1 MATVNIK
8 NIFSKLV
15 FVIGCLFTIVYFL
28 SCLTPYINP
37 TKFYIFT
44 FLPLLFPILLAG
56 MLVWVLISF
65 IFYRRK
71 SWIFLLILFLGI
83 KNICSTF
90 SFNIPKAFVQEKQA
104 TNIRLLSWNVE
115 DFLDSQL
122 HTDTVG
128 NARRDMIAFIK
139 EANAD
144 IVCIQDFSEK
154 ISPAFRSGINDVK
167 ATNNYPYFV
176 FNKDFDKQYYYA
188 RSQYGTA
195 VFSKYPIIDSGC
207 YKYADNHFPESLAFV
222 DVKYNA
228 DTIRV
233 FNTHLQS
240 MYLKYVAVETDST
253 NDFIKDKLDFLLKNT
268 QPHQRIRYF
277 DVRHVAQAKMVKN
290 VLNICKYPFIFC
302 ADLNSVPASYV
313 YHTIQNNLTDAFIAK
328 GSGISGTYDG
338 IAPTLRIDV
347 VLMSKQLQPV
357 QYYSPKLHYSNH
369 FPIITDLQIK

>member
-1 MATVNIK
+1 MATVNFK
-8 NIFSKLV
+8 KIFSNLI

-56 MLVWVLISF
+56 MLVWLLISF

-83 KNICSTF
+83 ENICSTF
-90 SFNIPKAFVQEKQA
+90 SFNIPKAFVQEKKA
-104 TNIRLLSWNVE
+104 TNLRVLSWNVE

-154 ISPAFRSGINDVK
+154 ISPAFRSGVNDVK
-167 ATNNYPYFV
+167 ATNNYGYYV

-188 RSQYGTA
+188 QSQYGTA
-195 VFSKYPIIDSGC
+195 IFSKYPIIDSGC
-207 YKYADNHFPESLAFV
+207 YKYAGNHFKESLAYV
-222 DVKYNA
+222 DIKYKA

-233 FNTHLQS
+233 FNTHLES

-253 NDFIKDKLDFLLKNT
+253 NDFIKDKLDFLLKN
-268 QPHQRIRYF
+268 
-277 DVRHVAQAKMVKN
+277 N
-290 VLNICKYPFIFC
+290 
-302 ADLNSVPASYV
+302 
-313 YHTIQNNLTDAFIAK
+313 
-328 GSGISGTYDG
+328 
-338 IAPTLRIDV
+338 
-347 VLMSKQLQPV
+347 KQ
-357 QYYSPKLHYSNH
+357 
-369 FPIITDLQIK
+369 

>member
-1 MATVNIK
+1 MASVNIK
-8 NIFSKLV
+8 KIFSKLV

-56 MLVWVLISF
+56 MLVWLLISF

-83 KNICSTF
+83 ENICSTF
-90 SFNIPKAFVQEKQA
+90 SFNIPKAFVQEKKA
-104 TNIRLLSWNVE
+104 TNLRVLSWNVE

-154 ISPAFRSGINDVK
+154 ISPAFRSGVNDVK
-167 ATNNYPYFV
+167 ATNNYGYYV

-188 RSQYGTA
+188 QSQYGTA
-195 VFSKYPIIDSGC
+195 VFSKYPIIDSGR
-207 YKYADNHFPESLAFV
+207 YKYAGNHFPESLAFV
-222 DVKYNA
+222 DIKYNA

-233 FNTHLQS
+233 FNTHLES
-240 MYLKYVAVETDST
+240 MYLKYVAVETDSA
-253 NDFIKDKLDFLLKNT
+253 NDFLKDKIDFLLQNP
-268 QPHQRIRYF
+268 QPHQRIRHF
-277 DVRHVAQAKMVKN
+277 DIKHLAQAKLVKN
-290 VLNICKYPFIFC
+290 VLNNCKHPFIFC

-357 QYYSPKLHYSNH
+357 QFYSPKLHYSNH

>member
-44 FLPLLFPILLAG
+44 FLPLLFPILFAG
-56 MLVWVLISF
+56 MLVWVLVSF
-65 IFYRRK
+65 IFFRKK

-207 YKYADNHFPESLAFV
+207 YKYAGNNFSESLAFV
-222 DVKYNA
+222 DIKYKI
-228 DTIRV
+228 DTFRV
-233 FNTHLQS
+233 FNTHLES
-240 MYLKYVAVETDST
+240 MYLKYVAVQTDSA

-277 DVRHVAQAKMVKN
+277 DIRHVAQAKMVKN
-290 VLNICKYPFIFC
+290 VLNNCKYPFIFC

-328 GSGISGTYDG
+328 GNGISGTYDG